1 VSNKNLELM
10 QQLNK
15 ELDQIVPPDS
25 LHETIR
31 KRILEDKRPNNSIKS
46 RNKLYFAYSLTVVF
60 IILGGGFVSPAF
72 ATILQKLPVIGF
84 IYNNFQSDIGLKK
97 AKETGMTEDYQKSV
111 ESNNI
116 ELTITETYFDGVN
129 LSVGY
134 KLKNNSDE
142 EWQLPPKI
150 GAGATHFLLLK
161 GGNHEFEINGSRV
174 YGGFS
179 DEYEVIGP
187 NEYEGILNFYPH
199 EFPEGNNFTLGLSY
213 TEIMG
218 VNGEWVFDIP
228 VSKKKVEELEHSF
241 LPNQKVNGLGGE
253 ITIKSV
259 TFTPTGTELKTE
271 TIMEKG
277 RGKDILFSIKE
288 LGADN
293 GVSGYTEPLGNAKE
307 ITVSRSTFPPLKKIP
322 GSITITAYS
331 TSDTSKEITFTVQLT
346 K

>member
-1 VSNKNLELM
+1 M
-10 QQLNK
+10 HQLNK
-15 ELDQIVPPDS
+15 ELDQIEPPDL

-31 KRILEDKRPNNSIKS
+31 KRILKDKTPNNSIKS
-46 RNKLYFAYSLTVVF
+46 RNNLYFVYSLTVVI

-84 IYNNFQSDIGLKK
+84 IYDNFQSDIGLKK

-134 KLKNNSDE
+134 KLKNNSEE
-142 EWQLPPKI
+142 EWQLPQKI
-150 GAGATHFLLLK
+150 GAGATHFLLLR
-161 GGNHEFEINGSRV
+161 GGDHEFEINGSHI

-187 NEYEGILNFYPH
+187 NEYEGILNLYPH
-199 EFPEGNNFTLGLSY
+199 EFPEGNNFNLGLSFK
-213 TEIMG
+213 EIQG
-218 VNGEWVFDIP
+218 VKGEWIFDIP
-228 VSKKKVEELEHSF
+228 VSKEKVQALQHSF
-241 LPNQKVNGLGGE
+241 FPNQIVNGLGGE

-271 TIMEKG
+271 AIMEKG

-293 GVSGYTEPLGNAKE
+293 GVTGHTKQLENAKE
-307 ITVSRSTFPPLKKIP
+307 ITFSRSTFPPLKEIP

-331 TSDTSKEITFTVQLT
+331 SSETSGEITFTVQLT

>member
-1 VSNKNLELM
+1 MSNKNLELM

-15 ELDQIVPPDS
+15 ELDQIEPPDS

-31 KRILEDKRPNNSIKS
+31 KRILEDKRPNHSIKS
-46 RNKLYFAYSLTVVF
+46 RNKLYFVYSLTVVL

-72 ATILQKLPVIGF
+72 GTLLQKLPVIGF
-84 IYNNFQSDIGLKK
+84 IYDNFQTDIGLKQ
-97 AKETGMTEDYQKSV
+97 AKESGMTEDYQKSV

-116 ELTITETYFDGVN
+116 ELTITKTYFDGVN
-129 LSVGY
+129 LSVAY
-134 KLKNNSDE
+134 KFKNNRKE

-150 GAGATHFLLLK
+150 GAGATHFLLLR
-161 GGNHEFEINGSRV
+161 GSEREFEINGSRL

-179 DEYEVIGP
+179 EEYEIIGP

-213 TEIMG
+213 TEIQG
-218 VNGEWVFDIP
+218 IKGEWTFDIP
-228 VSKKKVEELEHSF
+228 VSKEKVQELEHSYS
-241 LPNQKVNGLGGE
+241 PNQKVKGLGGE

-271 TIMEKG
+271 TIMSKG

-293 GVSGYTEPLGNAKE
+293 GVSGYTKQMENAKE
-307 ITVSRSTFPPLKKIP
+307 ITVSRSTFPPLKEIP

-331 TSDTSKEITFTVQLT
+331 ASDASEEMTFTVQLA